1 MFKICRKDE
10 THVARRGLT
19 DALVGTLAEA
29 FGDGD
34 ETVSGALEALNRV
47 CNDLMTRRSVS

>member
-1 MFKICRKDE
+1 MPVA
-10 THVARRGLT
+10 VARRGLA

-47 CNDLMTRRSVS
+47 CNDLMSSGFNSLVVQS